1 MPKLINRNPKLSKLK
16 KYAVVYYHGKI
27 VYLGDYGTPEAL
39 AAYNRFCAEIQ
50 SNPTLR
56 PPMAEPNVTIK
67 ELAAAYLDYAKANTD
82 PTTFVIYRTIV
93 LNFLNKLY
101 GDGTLVDDL

>member
-39 AAYNRFCAEIQ
+39 AAYNRFCAEVQ
-50 SNPTLR
+50 SNPALR
-56 PPMAEPNVTIK
+56 PPIEEANVTVK

-82 PTTFVIYRTIV
+82 PTTYIIYRMIV
-93 LNFLNKLY
+93 LDSLKYPFA
-101 GDGTLVDDL
+101 DSR